1 MAASLFR
8 NRLKFLS
15 PHLGGSLHPAASFL
29 STQHISP
36 TVQLPPLT
44 ATRPAAYRRY
54 FSPGAAPDT
63 NSDDEDGEDF
73 PTIAPIPGY
82 VCSGRFRA
90 DSLKLIGYGAK
101 FKLDHDGMYMNAFL
115 PGMKRE
121 NVKVS
126 VNRGKLRIEGTR
138 KDFEEEEEETKMTYD
153 SPDGWL
159 LEGLYDTDHMTA
171 NLKDG
176 VLKVFIPK
184 IRRAIKVE

>member
-1 MAASLFR
+1 MAASLLR

-15 PHLGGSLHPAASFL
+15 SHLGGSLHPAASFL

-54 FSPGAAPDT
+54 FSPSAAPDT
-63 NSDDEDGEDF
+63 DSDDEDGEDF
-73 PTIAPIPGY
+73 PIIAPLLVQVY
-82 VCSGRFRA
+82 CGRYCL
-90 DSLKLIGYGAK
+90 DTLDLSGYGGK
-101 FKLDHDGMYMNAFL
+101 FKLDHDGMRMQAFL
-115 PGMKRE
+115 PGVKRE
-121 NVKVS
+121 DVKVL
-126 VNRGKLRIEGTR
+126 VNCGKLCIEGTK

-171 NLKDG
+171 DLKDG

-184 IRRAIKVE
+184 IKRAGHQG